1 MRKIVQIGNNTL
13 REISHDVPVDEIKST
28 KIQKIISDMKNALAS
43 QDDGVAIAA
52 PQIGVNLRIF
62 VVSNKVFET
71 ADAKDEVY
79 INPKIIKRSRKK
91 NKVEEGCLSV
101 RGTFGNI
108 VRHEKITI
116 EARNEN
122 GDKITR
128 GGSNLLAQI
137 FQHETDHLDGVLFVD
152 NATDLIDVE

>member
-62 VVSNKVFET
+62 VV
-71 ADAKDEVY
+71 
-79 INPKIIKRSRKK
+79 
-91 NKVEEGCLSV
+91 
-101 RGTFGNI
+101 
-108 VRHEKITI
+108 
-116 EARNEN
+116 
-122 GDKITR
+122 
-128 GGSNLLAQI
+128 
-137 FQHETDHLDGVLFVD
+137 
-152 NATDLIDVE
+152 